1 MSGAA
6 LGALLGTMPVLYLG
20 LSYVFWRISVK
31 LLPGLDA
38 STRTAVRIYV
48 HMYVY
53 ICMHVRMYVNEY
65 VICVYMYIN

>member
-38 STRTAVRIYV
+38 STRTAVCMYV
-48 HMYVY
+48 HMYV
-53 ICMHVRMYVNEY
+53 CMYVCIY
-65 VICVYMYIN
+65 VHTLMTTYEDYVPS